1 MNGHKIINQNAL
13 HYMTFTVVGWID
25 VFTRK
30 AYKDILTETMRY
42 CIKNKGLSLHA
53 YVIMSNHMHV
63 IMSAKEGHRLSDIV
77 RDFKKYTATSII
89 DMILT
94 NKEESRSEWMLKLFK
109 YYAKYNK
116 NNTKYQFW
124 KQDNRPI
131 ELSSPKWINQKLAY
145 IHLNPVRAGIVDKAA
160 DYLYSS
166 AGRYIGGE
174 GQIEM
179 ELLDIGS
186 TEGYIDL

>member
-30 AYKDILTETMRY
+30 AYKDVLIESMRY
-42 CIKNKGLSLHA
+42 CIANKGLILHG

-63 IMSAKEGHRLSDIV
+63 MMSAKEGHRLSDII
-77 RDFKKYTATSII
+77 RDFKKHTAKLII

-94 NKEESRSEWMLKLFK
+94 SKEESRSEWMLKLFK

-116 NNTKYQFW
+116 NNAIYQFW
-124 KQDNRPI
+124 RRDNKPL
-131 ELSSPKWINQKLAY
+131 ELESPKWINQKLAY
-145 IHLNPVRAGIVDKAA
+145 IHHPMVEVCA
-160 DYLYSS
+160 
-166 AGRYIGGE
+166 
-174 GQIEM
+174 
-179 ELLDIGS
+179 LDLMHLKHRKK
-186 TEGYIDL
+186 E

>member
-1 MNGHKIINQNAL
+1 
-13 HYMTFTVVGWID
+13 
-25 VFTRK
+25 
-30 AYKDILTETMRY
+30 
-42 CIKNKGLSLHA
+42 
-53 YVIMSNHMHV
+53 
-63 IMSAKEGHRLSDIV
+63 
-77 RDFKKYTATSII
+77 
-89 DMILT
+89 
-94 NKEESRSEWMLKLFK
+94 MLKLFK

-124 KQDNRPI
+124 KLDNRPI